1 MKESLFIKNFGK
13 VSLFFD
19 TENIDSVLNEEIL
32 LGQVENRSGVFMW
45 EDGNQQFIIAFLD
58 GKPVYTCFYTEN
70 ERIEGERGEKMF
82 SLKTKGKLYLFTV
95 PREMMIVFLS
105 FFFGEELYKNLET
118 KVLELTQFLDTLG
131 EKKLTGILYAAD
143 EEEIFIPLFDGNILE
158 LKDGEIVSKT
168 PLSSEADS
176 ELIMKFATVSMRP
189 DTKLSFYSIDK
200 DINLNPI
207 ELSVFKLRGEQLKN
221 LAKDALAEVLRER
234 VKRFENMIDS
244 VKNLKELRD
253 LIPKIKEDIFV
264 LYNKKLSEDAEEAL
278 KRVTG

>member
-32 LGQVENRSGVFMW
+32 LGQIENRSGVFMW

-70 ERIEGERGEKMF
+70 EKIEGERGEKMF

-131 EKKLTGILYAAD
+131 EKKLTGILHAAD

-158 LKDGEIVSKT
+158 VKDGEIVSKT

-176 ELIMKFATVSMRP
+176 ELIMKFATVSMKP